1 MKRSNIIFTA
11 WLVPMDYLML
21 ILAGLAA
28 YYIRTSQLVS
38 QWRPVLFDLELP
50 FFSYFVLLLIVA
62 AFWLVV
68 FALSGL
74 YEMGKSRKPIEE
86 FFKIAIASSA
96 GLMAVIVYIFISGK
110 LFNSR
115 FIVLAAWMLAIFFV
129 FFGRLALRF
138 IRRYLVGNRDYG
150 IERVLIIGNDKVTR
164 ELIEEIKNSPSIG
177 MRLAAQIPIID
188 MEAVRKI
195 MDRAEVD
202 EVLLGEINGN
212 SQNILE
218 LINFCQERRIDFK
231 FVPNLFQTM
240 TSNLEV
246 DALGGVPVIEM
257 KRTALDGWGR
267 VVKRTIDIVFSAILF
282 IVFLPI
288 MAIIALAVK
297 LDSAGPV
304 IYKNL
309 RVGPKKN
316 FKVYKFRSFYFKYC
330 TGGDYPNN
338 QEADAFEN
346 QLIGE
351 KNIRS
356 GPVHKIGQDPRRTR
370 VGRFLEKWSLDE
382 LPQFWNVLRGEMSLV
397 GPRPHMPK
405 EVSQYQK
412 HQMKVFNIKPGITGL
427 GQISGRSDIDFED
440 EAKLDIYYIENWSL
454 GLDIKIMFKTPF
466 VVLFGRHK
474 S

>member
-1 MKRSNIIFTA
+1 MKRSNIVFTA
-11 WLVPMDYLML
+11 LLLPVDYLML
-21 ILAGLAA
+21 VLAGVAA
-28 YYIRTSQLVS
+28 YFIRTSALVS
-38 QWRPVLFDLELP
+38 QWRPVFFVIDLP
-50 FFSYFVLLLIVA
+50 FSEYLILVLTVA

-68 FALSGL
+68 FALNGL
-74 YEMGKSRKPIEE
+74 YEMGRRIKFIEE
-86 FFKIAIASSA
+86 FFKIVIASSA
-96 GLMAVIVYIFISGK
+96 GLMVIIIYIFIRGA

-115 FIVLAAWMLAIFFV
+115 FIVLAAWVLAIIFV
-129 FFGRLALRF
+129 FFGRLALQF

-150 IERVLIIGNDKVTR
+150 IERVLVIGNDKVTG
-164 ELIEEIKNSPSIG
+164 ELVKEIENSPGIG
-177 MRLAAQIPIID
+177 MRLVAQIPAVD
-188 MEAVRKI
+188 MEAVRRI
-195 MDRAEVD
+195 VNQAEVD
-202 EVLLGEINGN
+202 EVLLGEINGS

-231 FVPNLFQTM
+231 FVPNLFQAM
-240 TSNLEV
+240 TANLEI

-267 VVKRTIDIVFSAILF
+267 IAKRTIDIFFSTILLIIF
-282 IVFLPI
+282 SPI

-297 LDSAGPV
+297 LDSGGPV

-309 RVGPKKN
+309 RVGPKQD

-330 TGGDYPNN
+330 TGEDCPNS

-346 QLIGE
+346 RLIKE
-351 KNIRS
+351 KSIRR
-356 GPVHKIGQDPRRTR
+356 GPVYKIGDDPRRTR
-370 VGRFLEKWSLDE
+370 IGRFLEKWSLDE

-440 EAKLDIYYIENWSL
+440 EAKLDIYYIENWSS

>member
-1 MKRSNIIFTA
+1 M
-11 WLVPMDYLML
+11 LV
-21 ILAGLAA
+21 LAGIAA
-28 YYIRTSQLVS
+28 YFIRTSVLVS
-38 QWRPVLFDLELP
+38 QWRPVLFVIDLPL
-50 FFSYFVLLLIVA
+50 SDYLILVLVVA

-74 YEMGKSRKPIEE
+74 YEMGRSGRPVEE
-86 FFKIAIASSA
+86 FLKIIIASSA
-96 GLMAVIVYIFISGK
+96 GLMVVIVYIFISGK

-115 FIVLAAWMLAIFFV
+115 FIVLAAWVLAIIFV

-138 IRRYLVGNRDYG
+138 IQRYLVSNRDYG
-150 IERVLIIGNDKVTR
+150 IERVLVIGNDKVTSG
-164 ELIEEIKNSPSIG
+164 LVEEIKNSPSIG
-177 MRLAAQIPIID
+177 MRLVARIPAVD
-188 MEAVRKI
+188 MEAVRRI
-195 MDRAEVD
+195 INQAEVD
-202 EVLLGEINGN
+202 EILLGEINGA
-212 SQNILE
+212 SENILE
-218 LINFCQERRIDFK
+218 LIDFCQEKRIDFK
-231 FVPNLFQTM
+231 FVPNLFQAM
-240 TSNLEV
+240 TANLEI

-267 VVKRTIDIVFSAILF
+267 VVKRTMDIVFSTILLVIF
-282 IVFLPI
+282 SPVI
-288 MAIIALAVK
+288 AIIALAVK
-297 LDSAGPV
+297 LDSVGPV

-309 RVGPKKN
+309 RVGPKKD
-316 FKVYKFRSFYFKYC
+316 FKVYKFRSFYLKYC
-330 TGGDYPNN
+330 TGEDYPNSR
-338 QEADAFEN
+338 EANAFEDR
-346 QLIGE
+346 LIEE
-351 KNIRS
+351 KSIRR
-356 GPVHKIGQDPRRTR
+356 GPVYKIGQDPRRTR

-382 LPQFWNVLRGEMSLV
+382 LPQFYNVLRGEMSLV

-454 GLDIKIMFKTPF
+454 GLDIKIMLKTPF

>member
-11 WLVPMDYLML
+11 LLLPVDYLML
-21 ILAGLAA
+21 VLAGVAA
-28 YYIRTSQLVS
+28 YFIRTSALIS
-38 QWRPVLFDLELP
+38 QWRPVFFVIDLP
-50 FFSYFVLLLIVA
+50 FSEYLILVLTVA

-74 YEMGKSRKPIEE
+74 YEMGRKIKFIEE
-86 FFKIAIASSA
+86 FFKIVIASSA
-96 GLMAVIVYIFISGK
+96 GLMAIIIYIFIRGA

-115 FIVLAAWMLAIFFV
+115 FIVLAAWVLAIVFV
-129 FFGRLALRF
+129 FSGRLALQF

-150 IERVLIIGNDKVTR
+150 IERVLVIGNDKITS
-164 ELIEEIKNSPSIG
+164 ELVEEIKNSPGVG
-177 MRLAAQIPIID
+177 MRLAALIPAID
-188 MEAVRKI
+188 MGVVRRMI
-195 MDRAEVD
+195 NQAEVD

-231 FVPNLFQTM
+231 FVPNLFQAM
-240 TSNLEV
+240 TANLEI
-246 DALGGVPVIEM
+246 DSLGGVPVIEM

-267 VVKRTIDIVFSAILF
+267 VAKRTIDIVFSAILLIIF
-282 IVFLPI
+282 SPV

-297 LDSAGPV
+297 LDSAGPA

-309 RVGPKKN
+309 RVGPKKD

-330 TGGDYPNN
+330 IGEDYPNS
-338 QEADAFEN
+338 QEADVFEDR
-346 QLIGE
+346 LIGE
-351 KNIRS
+351 KSIRS
-356 GPVHKIGQDPRRTR
+356 GPVHKISGDPRRTR
-370 VGRFLEKWSLDE
+370 MGRFLEKWSLDE
-382 LPQFWNVLRGEMSLV
+382 LPQFCNVLKGEMSLV

-454 GLDIKIMFKTPF
+454 GLDVKIMLKTPF